1 MAFEDEFLD
10 VMVDTVTWE
19 KFTGQDQYANPTYAA
34 PVTIQ
39 CRVSPKAVQVLDV
52 NGNEVLSKANI
63 FTAGDFDIG
72 AQDLITQSDGDVD
85 PVISVAKPPDADGV
99 HHCKV
104 VI

>member
-19 KFTGQDQYANPTYAA
+19 KLTGIDEYSNPTYAD
-34 PVTIQ
+34 PVTLQ
-39 CRVSPKAVQVLDV
+39 CRVSPKAMQVLDV

-63 FTAGDFDIG
+63 WMAGDYDIH
-72 AQDLITQSDGDVD
+72 AQDRITQSDGSVD
-85 PVISVAKPPDADGV
+85 PVIQVGKPPDGDGT
-99 HHCKV
+99 HHAKV

>member
-1 MAFEDEFLD
+1 MTFEAEFLD

-19 KFTGQDQYANPTYAA
+19 KFTGTDEYSNPTYAA
-34 PVTIQ
+34 PVTLQ

-63 FTAGDFDIG
+63 WTAGAFDIG
-72 AQDLITQSDGDVD
+72 AQDRITRPGGEVD
-85 PVISVAKPPDADGV
+85 PVISVSGPPDSDGT
-99 HHCKV
+99 HHIKV

>member
-19 KFTGQDQYANPTYAA
+19 KFTGTDVYSNPTYAD

-39 CRVSPKAVQVLDV
+39 CRVSPRAVQVLDV

-63 FTAGDFDIG
+63 WTAGAYDIG
-72 AQDLITQSDGDVD
+72 PQDRITRSGGEVD
-85 PVISVAKPPDADGV
+85 PVISVGKPPDGDGE
-99 HHCKV
+99 HHVKV

>member
-1 MAFEDEFLD
+1 MAFEAEFLD

-19 KFTGQDQYANPTYAA
+19 KFTGTDEYANPTYAA

-39 CRVSPKAVQVLDV
+39 CRVSPKAIQVLDV

-63 FTAGDFDIG
+63 WTAGAFDIG
-72 AQDLITQSDGDVD
+72 PQDLITHSNGLVD
-85 PVISVAKPPDADGV
+85 PVITVSRPPDGDGA
-99 HHCKV
+99 HHVKV

>member
-19 KFTGQDQYANPTYAA
+19 KFTGTDVYSNPTYAD

-39 CRVSPKAVQVLDV
+39 CRVSPRAVQVLDV

-63 FTAGDFDIG
+63 WTAGAYDIG
-72 AQDLITQSDGDVD
+72 SQDKITQSNGEVD
-85 PVISVAKPPDADGV
+85 PVISVGRPPDGDGA
-99 HHCKV
+99 HHVKV

>member
-19 KFTGQDQYANPTYAA
+19 KLTGIDEYSNPIYADPA
-34 PVTIQ
+34 TIQ
-39 CRVSPKAVQVLDV
+39 CRVSPKAMQVLDA

-63 FTAGDFDIG
+63 YMAPGHDIG
-72 AQDLITQSDGDVD
+72 AQDRITQFDGSVD
-85 PVISVAKPPDADGV
+85 PVIQVGKPPDGDGT
-99 HHCKV
+99 HHVKV